1 MIDLPRYRSL
11 LGQTTVL
18 WAGIDG
24 FREREAGWLALSGF
38 ASVEFNVAL
47 CDRASEGQAGL
58 GQIVEEVLA
67 SGLPTLLMLA
77 GEGLGEAQKLVEA
90 GWICIGSVPL
100 MARLMEGTGELD
112 PAVRKLG
119 ADELPDV
126 RGLIEQAFRHTPE
139 LAAVAIPDT
148 ALTGEGQALWGLYAA
163 DELVSF
169 LGSVR
174 VEDTNGWWSLATPPQ
189 HQGRGY
195 GGRLCRGVLAEE
207 ARAGATLTLGWCTP
221 AGKRAT
227 TSVGFEEVERWQ
239 LWSRP
244 RWVLG
249 RR

>member
-11 LGQTTVL
+11 LGRTTVL
-18 WAGIDG
+18 WAGPDG

-47 CDRASEGQAGL
+47 CDRAADGTVGV

-77 GEGLGEAQKLVEA
+77 GEGLGEAQTLVEA
-90 GWICIGSVPL
+90 GWICIGSLPL
-100 MARLMEGTGELD
+100 MARPLESAGELD
-112 PAVRKLG
+112 AAVRRLGVEELPAVRS
-119 ADELPDV
+119 
-126 RGLIEQAFRHTPE
+126 LIEQAFLHTPE

-148 ALTGEGQALWGLYAA
+148 ALTGEEQALWGLYA
-163 DELVSF
+163 DGELVSF
-169 LGSVR
+169 LASVR
-174 VEDTNGWWSLATPPQ
+174 VEEANGWWSLATPPQ

-207 ARAGATLTLGWCTP
+207 ARQGATLTLGWCTP

-227 TSVGFEEVERWQ
+227 TSVGFDEVERWQ